1 MRRDPAGESA
11 AWNALMGWDPA
22 RENLAG
28 SGLSGRD
35 PAGESTAWNALMGSA
50 PARENLAGTGL
61 TGRDPAGERATWNA
75 PTGWDPAR
83 ANPVR
88 RDPAGEGLAGN
99 GPTWSA
105 PARENPTGKDP
116 TSNGPAGNPTILSP
130 AELQRA
136 ARIKDPER
144 AAAFVRGRTLVRELL
159 GELLGTEPQSVPLGR
174 APCPDCGDLE
184 HGPPALLTPG
194 TAPRISL
201 SHTAGYGILA
211 VAGFPVGVDL
221 EERRALDLDTV
232 GGKALTPRERAVFTA
247 APPGDR
253 SPLFFRCWTRKEAV
267 LKAVGTGIVGPLDEL
282 DVRPERPG
290 HAHVTAG
297 VPGRERPW
305 LIRDLALPAP
315 LVGAVAVPRE
325 HAAGRVRIWEMPH

>member
-1 MRRDPAGESA
+1 M
-11 AWNALMGWDPA
+11 
-22 RENLAG
+22 
-28 SGLSGRD
+28 
-35 PAGESTAWNALMGSA
+35 
-50 PARENLAGTGL
+50 
-61 TGRDPAGERATWNA
+61 
-75 PTGWDPAR
+75 
-83 ANPVR
+83 
-88 RDPAGEGLAGN
+88 
-99 GPTWSA
+99 
-105 PARENPTGKDP
+105 
-116 TSNGPAGNPTILSP
+116 
-130 AELQRA
+130 
-136 ARIKDPER
+136 
-144 AAAFVRGRTLVRELL
+144 RGRTLVRVLL

-194 TAPRISL
+194 TPPRISL
-201 SHTAGYGILA
+201 SHTAGHGILA

-247 APPGDR
+247 AGPGDR
-253 SPLFFRCWTRKEAV
+253 GALFFRCWTRKEAV

-282 DVRPERPG
+282 DVRPEQPG

-325 HAAGRVRIWEMPH
+325 HGAGLVRIWEMPH